1 LQGVTAETL
10 PPGPREPP
18 ALQTLRW
25 VIRPTAFMEEQQ
37 RRYGDTF
44 TVRLLNSPPM
54 VFTSDPEALREVF
67 TADPDVLQA
76 GAANQILQPVMGA
89 NSVLLLD
96 GERHLRQRRLML
108 PSFHGE
114 KMQRH
119 EATMAAVAAEEIARW
134 PVGERFEL
142 LPRMQAVTLEVIV
155 RAIFG
160 VREGERLARLRALL
174 RELTGWASAR
184 HVFMFA
190 IFGPTP
196 LGPRIAARL
205 DAVLRP
211 IHALL
216 DEEIAERRA
225 DPRLGERDD
234 VFSLLLGARD
244 GAPPGSPEGEP
255 VVDSPL
261 SDAEL
266 RDELVTLLLA
276 GHETSATALAWT
288 VERLLRHPAVLRR
301 VQEEAASDGTDAP
314 YLDAVVKET
323 LRLRPVVP
331 IVARRLAAPFALRG
345 RTLPAGVEIAP
356 CIYLTHRRADVYP
369 NPLAFRPERFLEQPA
384 GTYTWIPFGGGVRR
398 CLGASF
404 ALLEIKLVL
413 RAIVRGTDLLPA
425 APQSERVRRRA
436 ITYAPRR
443 GAAVV
448 LARRL
453 PA

>member
-1 LQGVTAETL
+1 MQRVRSASL
-10 PPGPREPP
+10 PPGPTQHP

-25 VIRPTAFMEEQQ
+25 IVRPTAFMDEQQ
-37 RRYGDTF
+37 RRHGDTF

-54 VFTSDPEALREVF
+54 VFTADPEALREVF
-67 TADPDVLQA
+67 TADPEILQA
-76 GAANQILQPVMGA
+76 GVANQILEPVMGSG
-89 NSVLLLD
+89 SVLLLD

-108 PSFHGE
+108 PPFHGE
-114 KMQRH
+114 RLQRH

-155 RAIFG
+155 RTIFG
-160 VREGERLARLRALL
+160 VREGERLERLRTALRAL
-174 RELTGWASAR
+174 TSWASAR
-184 HVFMFA
+184 HVFLFA
-190 IFGPTP
+190 VFGTTP
-196 LGPRIAARL
+196 LIGQRIAARL
-205 DAVLRP
+205 DAILRP

-216 DEEIAERRA
+216 DEEIAERRG
-225 DPRLGERDD
+225 DPGLAERED

-244 GAPPGSPEGEP
+244 EEGA
-255 VVDSPL
+255 PL

-301 VQEEAASDGTDAP
+301 LQQELAEDGAEAP
-314 YLDAVVKET
+314 YLDAAIKET
-323 LRLRPVVP
+323 LRLRPIVP
-331 IVARRLAAPFALRG
+331 IVARRLSAPFELRG
-345 RTLPAGVEIAP
+345 RLLPAGAEIAP
-356 CIYLTHRRADVYP
+356 CIYLVHRRADVYP
-369 NPLAFRPERFLEQPA
+369 DPLAFRPERFLDQPA
-384 GTYTWIPFGGGVRR
+384 GTYTWMPFGGGIRR

-404 ALLEIKLVL
+404 AMLEIKVVL
-413 RAIVRGTDLLPA
+413 RAIVQGTDLLPA
-425 APQSERVRRRA
+425 DPRPERVRRRA

-448 LARRL
+448 LAKRL
-453 PA
+453 AY

>member
-1 LQGVTAETL
+1 VAATTAL
-10 PPGPREPP
+10 PPGPREPA

-25 VIRPTAFMEEQQ
+25 VIRPTAFMEEQAH
-37 RRYGDTF
+37 RFGDTF

-67 TADPDVLQA
+67 TGDPDVLQA
-76 GAANQILQPVMGA
+76 GVANQILQPVLGA

-114 KMQRH
+114 RMQRH
-119 EATMAAVAAEEIARW
+119 EDTMAAVAREEIASW

-142 LPRMQAVTLEVIV
+142 LPRMQTVTLEVIM

-160 VREGERLARLRALL
+160 VREGERLEHLRTLLRAL
-174 RELTGWASAR
+174 TSWASAR

-190 IFGPTP
+190 VFGSTP
-196 LGPRIAARL
+196 LGPRIARRL
-205 DAVLRP
+205 NAVLRP

-216 DEEIAERRA
+216 DEEIAERRRA
-225 DPRLGERDD
+225 PDLHERDD
-234 VFSLLLGARD
+234 VFSLLLQARD
-244 GAPPGSPEGEP
+244 GDA
-255 VVDSPL
+255 SPL

-301 VQEEAASDGTDAP
+301 VQEEVASEGAHAP

-323 LRLRPVVP
+323 LRLRPIVP
-331 IVARRLAAPFALRG
+331 IVARRLAAPFTLRG
-345 RTLPAGVEIAP
+345 RTLPTGVEIAP

-369 NPLAFRPERFLEQPA
+369 DPLRFRPERFLEQPA

-404 ALLEIKLVL
+404 AMLEIKVVL
-413 RAIVRGTDLLPA
+413 SAIVRGTDLFPA
-425 APQSERVRRRA
+425 APEPERIRRRA

-453 PA
+453 PV